1 MHIVSIVGARPN
13 FVKIAP
19 IARACCGMEG
29 VRHTL
34 IHTGQHYDRA
44 MSDSFFDV
52 LGIPEPDVNLNV
64 GSGSHGVQTG
74 KVMIAIEPVLQELQP
89 DWVVTVGDVNS
100 TAAAALVAVKLGLK
114 TVHVEAGLRSFDR
127 TMPEEINRLVTDA
140 ISDELFVTE
149 QAALDNLKNEGV
161 ADEIVHFTGNVMI
174 DSLVHALPKVEAAQA
189 WKSFGLEKGSY
200 VLVTLHRPSNVD
212 QRESLEGL
220 VHALSDISKRT
231 PVLFPAHP
239 RTKARLEEFG
249 LLAMFTESGRVHLT
263 APQDYQSFL
272 SLVTGARAMLTDSGG
287 IQEETTYLGIPC
299 ITLRPNTERPSTINL
314 GTNELVTP
322 EYKPVMEAFGRIA
335 SGSWKEGT
343 VPPLWDGKAAERIVR
358 ILGELDGQGR

>member
-19 IARACCGMEG
+19 IARACRAVEG
-29 VRHTL
+29 VQHTL

-44 MSDSFFDV
+44 MSDSFFEV
-52 LGIPEPDVNLNV
+52 LGIPDADVNLNV

-74 KVMIAIEPVLQELQP
+74 KVMIAIEPVLQELRP

-140 ISDELFVTE
+140 ISDALFVTE
-149 QAALDNLKNEGV
+149 QSAIDNLKQEGV
-161 ADEIVHFTGNVMI
+161 SDEIVHFTGNVMI
-174 DSLVHALPKVEAAQA
+174 DSLVHALPKVNTTKA
-189 WKSFGLEKGSY
+189 WEGFGLEKGSY

-212 QRESLEGL
+212 NRESLAGL
-220 VHALSDISKRT
+220 VRALVEIGQKT

-239 RTKARLEEFG
+239 RTRARLNEFG
-249 LLAMFTESGRVHLT
+249 LLETLLAGDGVQLTE
-263 APQDYQSFL
+263 PQDYQSFL
-272 SLVTGARAMLTDSGG
+272 SLVTGAKALLTDSGG

-299 ITLRPNTERPSTINL
+299 MTLRPNTERPSTIDL
-314 GTNELVTP
+314 GTNELVRP
-322 EYKPVMEAFGRIA
+322 EYAPVMEAFERIA
-335 SGSWKEGT
+335 AGNWKEGT
-343 VPPLWDGKAAERIVR
+343 IPPLWDGQAAERIVR
-358 ILGELDGQGR
+358 ILGELNGKRA